1 MNESHN
7 ILKEVHKMSKYNYNQ
22 LKYKDMSKEELCNVL
37 NDIRDRADDIIQKL
51 EQHIDGA
58 YNMFSTLKAEVKTI
72 KHYVDLNI
80 NDNKENNAYGIF
92 SKAIRSMTTHEMINY
107 RRDRTY
113 QREIRILC
121 DFSSYSDEAILQ
133 LCNQSEK

>member
-1 MNESHN
+1 
-7 ILKEVHKMSKYNYNQ
+7 MSKYNYDQ

>member
-1 MNESHN
+1 
-7 ILKEVHKMSKYNYNQ
+7 MSKYNYDQ

-37 NDIRDRADDIIQKL
+37 NDISDRADDIIQKL

-113 QREIRILC
+113 QREIHILY

>member
-1 MNESHN
+1 
-7 ILKEVHKMSKYNYNQ
+7 MSKYNYNQ